1 MRQLLWLVKKTAH
14 LHTHTR
20 LCPPITRKQGL
31 ESCTHSQ
38 PVKWSSEQSSIPSPG
53 APERGSNWM
62 GEGGREQSSR
72 ERNRGSKHNR
82 RANNNSVIFVVCV
95 RLFSWMC
102 VNWATR
108 RLFLTR
114 MECDVPAN
122 LACLTFSHY
131 VTRDKVDWLT
141 ASIFYLLAA
150 DKTINSC

>member
-1 MRQLLWLVKKTAH
+1 
-14 LHTHTR
+14 
-20 LCPPITRKQGL
+20 
-31 ESCTHSQ
+31 
-38 PVKWSSEQSSIPSPG
+38 
-53 APERGSNWM
+53 M

-72 ERNRGSKHNR
+72 ERNRGSNR

-131 VTRDKVDWLT
+131 VIRDKVDWLT
-141 ASIFYLLAA
+141 ASIFYLLLQI
-150 DKTINSC
+150 KPLILVN